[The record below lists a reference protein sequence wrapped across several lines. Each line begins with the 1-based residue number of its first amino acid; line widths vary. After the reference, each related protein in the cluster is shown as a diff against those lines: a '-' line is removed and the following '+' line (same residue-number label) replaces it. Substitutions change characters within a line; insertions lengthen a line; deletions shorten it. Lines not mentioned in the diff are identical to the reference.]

1 MTRTSFRKCWTFIIS
16 HWLGRPS
23 TQFARVAPYEIWV
36 FPTNFIFSTK
46 LIVLQGKKRSAHFQ
60 TYDWEKSSFFNL
72 LIPVFGQINATMWG
86 GGGVNRVK
94 VWTKE
99 SFHDIVKVLYSFKCN
114 CTANVFL
121 AFYHFRV
128 AVAEYAIDG
137 VPEMNMR
144 LFLRTYP
151 SEEAND
157 STMLTIILK

>member
-1 MTRTSFRKCWTFIIS
+1 MTLLKCYI
-16 HWLGRPS
+16 
-23 TQFARVAPYEIWV
+23 
-36 FPTNFIFSTK
+36 
-46 LIVLQGKKRSAHFQ
+46 
-60 TYDWEKSSFFNL
+60 L
-72 LIPVFGQINATMWG
+72 L
-86 GGGVNRVK
+86 
-94 VWTKE
+94 
-99 SFHDIVKVLYSFKCN
+99 
-114 CTANVFL
+114 NVIAQQMFFL